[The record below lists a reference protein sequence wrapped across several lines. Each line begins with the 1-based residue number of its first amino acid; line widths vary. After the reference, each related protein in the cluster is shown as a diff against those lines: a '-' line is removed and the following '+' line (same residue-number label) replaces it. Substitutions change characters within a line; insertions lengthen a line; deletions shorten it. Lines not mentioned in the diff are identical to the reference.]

1 MYGANEF
8 LESHKELE
16 FRNKNVIIIGAGNV
30 AMDMART
37 ARSYGAN
44 VLVVYYRAQK
54 DMKADSSLY
63 KDCFR

>member
-1 MYGANEF
+1 
-8 LESHKELE
+8 
-16 FRNKNVIIIGAGNV
+16 
-30 AMDMART
+30 MDMART

-63 KDCFR
+63 KDALGEGIDFLF